1 MNLEQIQWTA
11 SLVEEWLNIAAKV
24 DRILPPVH
32 NNRRVSQHWE
42 IIREWYELLWDKDED
57 KPEPRFQPTN
67 EQVSMWE
74 EVVLRWFKLIDS
86 DKDKKIIWLRACEM
100 GWVRIGRKVGLTR
113 QSASIRYKKAIEDL
127 AKALTH
133 FYHKIS

>member
-1 MNLEQIQWTA
+1 MNLEQIQWTS

-32 NNRRVSQHWE
+32 NKPRVSQHWE

-57 KPEPRFQPTN
+57 KPIPRFQPTN

-100 GWVRIGRKVGLTR
+100 GWARIGRKVGLTR
-113 QSASIRYKKAIEDL
+113 QSVSIRHKTAIERL
-127 AKALTH
+127 VCMLNN
-133 FYHKIS
+133 FYPKKS